1 MTPVKVLEVTEPTLI
16 RRQPIYT
23 VQMTS
28 GTRIGATYEVV
39 MMIYKYLSKDK
50 ATELDRY
57 GILKA
62 NSSILTA
69 SSKLDLAAIDD
80 VSPLQPQQWNAMNG
94 KKFRFGTFSLSTT
107 GHLIPRNRVPITH
120 HHLVQDTRSTWPN
133 QASQPF
139 KINQNSQTQQ
149 TRRKLR

>member
-28 GTRIGATYEVV
+28 GTRIGATYKVRHDDL
-39 MMIYKYLSKDK
+39 YLSKDK

-80 VSPLQPQQWNAMNG
+80 VSPLQLQQ
-94 KKFRFGTFSLSTT
+94 
-107 GHLIPRNRVPITH
+107 
-120 HHLVQDTRSTWPN
+120 
-133 QASQPF
+133 
-139 KINQNSQTQQ
+139 
-149 TRRKLR
+149 